1 MFCLDTNIIVDIFRG
16 NAVLKKKMMRFK
28 DTPAKFCIASITL
41 CELFKGAHKSKNR
54 EKAIEL
60 ITDFYRSVKIL
71 TFDLASTN
79 LFGLNHNLMEK
90 KGKKIPEA
98 DLMIAS
104 LAMADNCILI
114 TKDSKHFKH
123 IPNIKLE
130 KW

>member
-1 MFCLDTNIIVDIFRG
+1 MFCLDTNIIIDIFRG
-16 NAVLKKKMMRFK
+16 NTALKNKMLQFK
-28 DTPAKFCIASITL
+28 DTPAKFYITSITL
-41 CELFKGAHKSKNR
+41 CELFKGAYKSKNR

-60 ITDFYRSVKIL
+60 ITKFYKSVKVL

-90 KGKKIPEA
+90 KGKKVPEA

-104 LAMADNCILI
+104 LAMANNCILI
-114 TKDSKHFKH
+114 TKDLKHFNH